1 MRPLKLTLS
10 AFGPYAAETVLD
22 LAQLGRGGLYLVTG
36 DTGAGKTTL
45 FDAITYALYDHSSG
59 GVREGAMLRSKY
71 AEPGTPTFVELE
83 FEVRGQRCTVR
94 RNPEYLRP
102 KARGEGFT
110 TEKADACLTYADG
123 RPPVTRA
130 KDVTAAVVDIIG
142 LDYNQ
147 FSQIAMIAQG
157 QFTRLLNAS
166 TEERSKIFRKL
177 FRTQPYQRLQE
188 RLQAENAALTRQRE
202 EQSVR
207 IGQLLSGLSWAEG
220 DADGAVLDALA
231 HLCEAGGQASPEAVL
246 PLLDALLAGQE
257 QALSAAAAAR
267 TEAEA
272 ELDKLQQTLGRAEQA
287 ERLRLELT
295 VAQTRQDA
303 LRPVLDAAEAEAARH
318 AGDAAALDAL
328 AGKLER
334 AKSDLAAF
342 DGLDSLEKKL
352 SAARD
357 AAALENA
364 RAEKRRAALGQLDG
378 ELTAL
383 EQSLAALGGAEAENV
398 SLEARAEQLARR
410 ETALAQLAQSLAE
423 GQRRG
428 QAARQAQEGYLLAD
442 GAKERAHALRDH
454 LERAFLNAQAGL
466 LAEGLTDGTPCPVC
480 GSTHHPKRAVL
491 PAEAPT
497 QARVDAARQSADEA
511 DRAAQEASAA
521 AAKAVAAD
529 REAKATLRRDAEALL
544 PERFTSPEG
553 PVKLTVSLLKT
564 ALAEESEALHA
575 AQEALDKTQKQNAAA
590 LAAKA
595 RQEDERQKKTAQ
607 RSALEA
613 EARASAEEAARQ
625 SAAAKALE
633 AQCAEARAALPAADR
648 EEARR
653 ALAGLENE
661 RCALRAGM
669 DAAASALAKARQ
681 DYAAAEAA
689 VTALTAQ
696 QTEAGEAADLLPALE
711 SQRDALTARRTALA
725 AQEKALTARL
735 LPNRKA
741 ADLYRQHAAARAELE
756 RRWQWV
762 NALASTAGGTLSSKQ
777 KIRLEAYIQMNYLDA
792 ILVHANTRLM
802 QMTAGQYELERVG
815 AENQRSQSGLDL
827 GVIDHYNGTRRSV
840 KTLSGGES
848 FKASLALALGLSDE
862 VQSAAG
868 GIRLDTLFLDEG
880 FGSLDDESLEQ
891 AIRVLAGLTEGDRL
905 VGIISHVAALKERI
919 DKQVVVKKA
928 RSGGS
933 TVEVI
938 V

>member
-220 DADGAVLDALA
+220 DADEAVLDELA
-231 HLCEAGGQASPEAVL
+231 PLCEAGGQTSPETLL

-257 QALSAAAAAR
+257 QALSAATAAR

-287 ERLRLELT
+287 EKLRLELT
-295 VAQTRQDA
+295 AAQARQDA

-318 AGDAAALDAL
+318 AGDPAALDAL

-334 AKSDLAAF
+334 AKADLAAF

-364 RAEKRRAALGQLDG
+364 RAEKRRASLGQLDG
-378 ELTAL
+378 ELTVL

-428 QAARQAQEGYLLAD
+428 QAARQAQERYLLAD

-466 LAEGLTDGTPCPVC
+466 LAEGLTEGSPCPVC
-480 GSTHHPKRAVL
+480 GSTHHPRRAVL

-575 AQEALDKTQKQNAAA
+575 AQEALDKAQKQNAAA

-625 SAAAKALE
+625 SASAKALE

-669 DAAASALAKARQ
+669 DAAASALARARQ

-696 QTEAGEAADLLPALE
+696 QTEAGEAADLPVLE
-711 SQRDALTARRTALA
+711 SQRDTLTARRTALA

-735 LPNRKA
+735 LPNRK
-741 ADLYRQHAAARAELE
+741 HAAARAELE

>member
-220 DADGAVLDALA
+220 DADEAVLDELA
-231 HLCEAGGQASPEAVL
+231 PLCEAGGQASPEAVL

-257 QALSAAAAAR
+257 QALSAATSAR

-287 ERLRLELT
+287 EKLRLELT
-295 VAQTRQDA
+295 AAQTRQDA
-303 LRPVLDAAEAEAARH
+303 LRPVLDAAEVEAARH

-328 AGKLER
+328 SGKLER
-334 AKSDLAAF
+334 AKSNLAAF

-357 AAALENA
+357 TAALENA

-383 EQSLAALGGAEAENV
+383 EQSLAALGGAEAEKV
-398 SLEARAEQLARR
+398 SLEARGEQLARR

-428 QAARQAQEGYLLAD
+428 QAARQAQERYLLAD

-480 GSTHHPKRAVL
+480 GSTHHPARAVL
-491 PAEAPT
+491 PRTAPT
-497 QARVDAARQSADEA
+497 QVQVEQARQAAEEA
-511 DRAAQEASAA
+511 DRAAQTASAA
-521 AAKAVAAD
+521 AQSALAAAD
-529 REAKATLRRDAEALL
+529 EARRSLRRDAEALL
-544 PERFTSPEG
+544 PERFAAPEG
-553 PVKLTVSLLKT
+553 KPPVQLTFTLMNTVLSEETAALQAARTDCTASLRQAGADCQRKAQLEADRQAHTRQRPALEQQVQEADRT
-564 ALAEESEALHA
+564 AA
-575 AQEALDKTQKQNAAA
+575 AQSARVQALEQQVLAKQKALPYPQRAQAQAALD
-590 LAAKA
+590 L
-595 RQEDERQKKTAQ
+595 
-607 RSALEA
+607 LEA
-613 EARASAEEAARQ
+613 
-625 SAAAKALE
+625 
-633 AQCAEARAALPAADR
+633 DR
-648 EEARR
+648 T
-653 ALAGLENE
+653 
-661 RCALRAGM
+661 ALRAGM
-669 DAAASALAKARQ
+669 EQ
-681 DYAAAEAA
+681 AEAA
-689 VTALTAQ
+689 LPPKPLWMPC
-696 QTEAGEAADLLPALE
+696 AA
-711 SQRDALTARRTALA
+711 SRQRPRVPPRLSRW
-725 AQEKALTARL
+725 KPYGKRL
-735 LPNRKA
+735 LN
-741 ADLYRQHAAARAELE
+741 
-756 RRWQWV
+756 
-762 NALASTAGGTLSSKQ
+762 
-777 KIRLEAYIQMNYLDA
+777 
-792 ILVHANTRLM
+792 
-802 QMTAGQYELERVG
+802 
-815 AENQRSQSGLDL
+815 
-827 GVIDHYNGTRRSV
+827 
-840 KTLSGGES
+840 
-848 FKASLALALGLSDE
+848 
-862 VQSAAG
+862 
-868 GIRLDTLFLDEG
+868 
-880 FGSLDDESLEQ
+880 
-891 AIRVLAGLTEGDRL
+891 
-905 VGIISHVAALKERI
+905 
-919 DKQVVVKKA
+919 
-928 RSGGS
+928 
-933 TVEVI
+933 
-938 V
+938 

>member
-10 AFGPYAAETVLD
+10 AFGPYAAKTVLD

-220 DADGAVLDALA
+220 DADGAVLDELA
-231 HLCEAGGQASPEAVL
+231 PLCEAGGRASPEAAL

-257 QALSAAAAAR
+257 QALSAATAAR
-267 TEAEA
+267 TKAEA

-287 ERLRLELT
+287 EKLRLELT
-295 VAQTRQDA
+295 AAQARQDA
-303 LRPVLDAAEAEAARH
+303 LRPVLNAAEAEAARH

-334 AKSDLAAF
+334 AKSNLAAF

-428 QAARQAQEGYLLAD
+428 QAARQAQERYLLAD

-511 DRAAQEASAA
+511 DHAAQEASAA

-575 AQEALDKTQKQNAAA
+575 AQKALDKAQKQNAAA

-625 SAAAKALE
+625 SASAKALE
-633 AQCAEARAALPAADR
+633 TQCAEAR
-648 EEARR
+648 
-653 ALAGLENE
+653 
-661 RCALRAGM
+661 
-669 DAAASALAKARQ
+669 
-681 DYAAAEAA
+681 
-689 VTALTAQ
+689 T
-696 QTEAGEAADLLPALE
+696 
-711 SQRDALTARRTALA
+711 
-725 AQEKALTARL
+725 
-735 LPNRKA
+735 
-741 ADLYRQHAAARAELE
+741 ELE

-862 VQSAAG
+862 VQGAAG

>member
-10 AFGPYAAETVLD
+10 AFGPYAAKTVLD

-220 DADGAVLDALA
+220 DADGAVLDELA
-231 HLCEAGGQASPEAVL
+231 PLCEAGGQASPETLL

-257 QALSAAAAAR
+257 QALSAATAAR
-267 TEAEA
+267 TGAEA
-272 ELDKLQQTLGRAEQA
+272 ELDKLQQT
-287 ERLRLELT
+287 
-295 VAQTRQDA
+295 
-303 LRPVLDAAEAEAARH
+303 
-318 AGDAAALDAL
+318 
-328 AGKLER
+328 
-334 AKSDLAAF
+334 
-342 DGLDSLEKKL
+342 
-352 SAARD
+352 
-357 AAALENA
+357 
-364 RAEKRRAALGQLDG
+364 
-378 ELTAL
+378 
-383 EQSLAALGGAEAENV
+383 
-398 SLEARAEQLARR
+398 
-410 ETALAQLAQSLAE
+410 
-423 GQRRG
+423 
-428 QAARQAQEGYLLAD
+428 
-442 GAKERAHALRDH
+442 
-454 LERAFLNAQAGL
+454 
-466 LAEGLTDGTPCPVC
+466 
-480 GSTHHPKRAVL
+480 
-491 PAEAPT
+491 
-497 QARVDAARQSADEA
+497 
-511 DRAAQEASAA
+511 
-521 AAKAVAAD
+521 
-529 REAKATLRRDAEALL
+529 
-544 PERFTSPEG
+544 
-553 PVKLTVSLLKT
+553 
-564 ALAEESEALHA
+564 
-575 AQEALDKTQKQNAAA
+575 
-590 LAAKA
+590 
-595 RQEDERQKKTAQ
+595 
-607 RSALEA
+607 
-613 EARASAEEAARQ
+613 
-625 SAAAKALE
+625 
-633 AQCAEARAALPAADR
+633 
-648 EEARR
+648 
-653 ALAGLENE
+653 
-661 RCALRAGM
+661 
-669 DAAASALAKARQ
+669 
-681 DYAAAEAA
+681 
-689 VTALTAQ
+689 
-696 QTEAGEAADLLPALE
+696 EAGEAADLPALE

-735 LPNRKA
+735 LPNRKS

>member
-110 TEKADACLTYADG
+110 TEKADACLIYADG

-220 DADGAVLDALA
+220 DANGAVLDELA
-231 HLCEAGGQASPEAVL
+231 PLCEAGGQASPEAVL

-257 QALSAAAAAR
+257 QALSAAASAR

-287 ERLRLELT
+287 EKLRLELT
-295 VAQTRQDA
+295 AAQTRQDA
-303 LRPVLDAAEAEAARH
+303 LRPVLDAAETEAARH
-318 AGDAAALDAL
+318 AGDPAALDAL

-334 AKSDLAAF
+334 ARSNLAAF

-383 EQSLAALGGAEAENV
+383 EQSLAALGGAEAEKV

-428 QAARQAQEGYLLAD
+428 QAARQAQERYLLAD

-466 LAEGLTDGTPCPVC
+466 LAESLTDGTPCPVC

-575 AQEALDKTQKQNAAA
+575 AQEALDKAQKQNAVT

-633 AQCAEARAALPAADR
+633 AQCAEARAALPAAGR

-669 DAAASALAKARQ
+669 DAAASALARARQ

-689 VTALTAQ
+689 VT
-696 QTEAGEAADLLPALE
+696 
-711 SQRDALTARRTALA
+711 
-725 AQEKALTARL
+725 ALTARL